1 MVSYKAL
8 NTFQECNFR
17 NIPNSLIYGNKKNYG
32 VKDFR
37 IANCI
42 VQLKNEGS
50 YSVIDF
56 NGGGWIK
63 DLRVENSTFYN
74 LNTTCSGYFVRYSSS
89 SNAQPKKT
97 WGNTDNT
104 GSITI
109 TYNTFCKTMANKDFA
124 NQLPNTNTLTT
135 TIQYNIFYDC
145 WRLYQAI
152 QSQAKRYTDG
162 NTIWGITRAS
172 ENNDTGG
179 RTDSNGKPYAT
190 LEDPNFKGPIDLSFD
205 LTQAKG
211 GVDFKPNASLAT
223 EKKAG
228 DPRWYE

>member
-1 MVSYKAL
+1 M
-8 NTFQECNFR
+8 
-17 NIPNSLIYGNKKNYG
+17 
-32 VKDFR
+32 KDFR

-124 NQLPNTNTLTT
+124 NQLPNTNTLPLL
-135 TIQYNIFYDC
+135 YNIIFFMIAGVY
-145 WRLYQAI
+145 I
-152 QSQAKRYTDG
+152 KRYSHKLKDIQMVILFG
-162 NTIWGITRAS
+162 
-172 ENNDTGG
+172 E
-179 RTDSNGKPYAT
+179 
-190 LEDPNFKGPIDLSFD
+190 
-205 LTQAKG
+205 
-211 GVDFKPNASLAT
+211 
-223 EKKAG
+223 
-228 DPRWYE
+228 